1 MVGGVGWWVASGSWT
16 AGGVRHPSD
25 TGPTSVGSLEV
36 ALGVKEEGAKKFGS
50 ISVCKSNRQGLREGE
65 WVLL

>member
-1 MVGGVGWWVASGSWT
+1 VVLDGGWPRAAGRRVESGIRAT
-16 AGGVRHPSD
+16 
-25 TGPTSVGSLEV
+25 LEV
-36 ALGVKEEGAKKFGS
+36 ALGVKEEGAKKFGN